1 MRIFNKRATQR
12 LRNATVEYGKMLA
25 HPRHICGYWWHG
37 TPNFGDV
44 ISPIILQW
52 ISGRTV
58 PRYRGPVYL
67 AVGSIL
73 DGVNIKNAVVWGS
86 GFISSEGRMT
96 GKPQQVLAVRGPHT
110 RQNLVDQG
118 VKCPEVYGDPGLL
131 IRRLFDPPLTKE
143 FEYGIVPHFKDKG
156 MIPDWL
162 AKSESIRLIDV
173 QSRPSEFVRELCR
186 CKRILSSS
194 LHGLITADVFGIPS
208 AQFCLPDRISG
219 GGIFK
224 FIDYFESVGRE
235 RVQPFDIKD
244 IKEIESTKDHLVHAD
259 VEPAIRMLL
268 DSSPFPPSDRP
279 AFNARE

>member
-1 MRIFNKRATQR
+1 M
-12 LRNATVEYGKMLA
+12 EYGRLLA

-37 TPNFGDV
+37 APNFGDV

-58 PRYRGPVYL
+58 LNIENLPWYRGPVYL

-73 DGVNIKNAVVWGS
+73 DGANIKNAVVWGS
-86 GFISSEGRMT
+86 GFISSEGRMA
-96 GKPQQVLAVRGPHT
+96 GKPQQVLAVRGPQT

-131 IRRLFDPPLTKE
+131 VRRLFDPPLTKE

-208 AQFCLPDRISG
+208 AHFCRSDRISG
-219 GGIFK
+219 GGAFK
-224 FIDYFESVGRE
+224 FIDYYESVGRE
-235 RVQPFDIKD
+235 PVPPFDITN
-244 IKEIESTKDHLVHAD
+244 IKEIESTDDYLVMAD
-259 VEPAIRMLL
+259 VEPAIRKLL
-268 DSSPFPPSDRP
+268 DASPFPQPDRP
-279 AFNARE
+279 AFHARE